1 MRNQLHVIFGACG
14 ICVFFGLAFVLR
26 NGSLAT
32 QVNPTPSDSLFSP
45 LIFPVPVFQ
54 LFTVP
59 TISLPELGF
68 FGNQLKMVPPIF
80 LSPWNKNSHL
90 TPFLGPTSD
99 SHNPLFWHSPNV
111 GCERDLFVINR
122 DQTKTKGSEGR

>member
-1 MRNQLHVIFGACG
+1 MC
-14 ICVFFGLAFVLR
+14 FFGLAFVLR
-26 NGSLAT
+26 NGSLAS

-80 LSPWNKNSHL
+80 FITLEQELTSHTFSWSHL
-90 TPFLGPTSD
+90 
-99 SHNPLFWHSPNV
+99 
-111 GCERDLFVINR
+111 
-122 DQTKTKGSEGR
+122 